1 MTDNR
6 QWTAPQALKEE
17 RSSFKPYPA
26 ASLPNVLQGMTAS
39 VSVTTSTDI
48 SMAAT
53 AVLSA
58 MSHCF
63 SGVYRMYGKTD
74 HSEPIALY
82 SLILASPAER
92 KSPVMRFIKKPF
104 IEFAREF
111 NDSHKLQIFSSQ
123 EQAAKLFSF
132 HFQYSFHLP
141 LGQ

>member
-1 MTDNR
+1 MTDR
-6 QWTAPQALKEE
+6 KWQAPQALKEE
-17 RSSFKPYPA
+17 QSSFKPYPA

-53 AVLSA
+53 AALSA

-63 SGVYRMYGKTD
+63 SGMYRMYGKQD
-74 HSEPIALY
+74 HSEPINLFT
-82 SLILASPAER
+82 LILASPAER

-111 NDSHKLQIFSSQ
+111 TLD
-123 EQAAKLFSF
+123 
-132 HFQYSFHLP
+132 HLLSGKKIP
-141 LGQ
+141 LTVWAVENTLHVQLIHI